1 MRRLVLLVASCA
13 LGAVA
18 AALAGAAVDLPPRD
32 ALHLAWLAGG
42 AGLVVGCVGGLGVHL
57 LKRRSLA
64 ANLAWIAV
72 VSVGAA
78 AVGAI
83 AAARG
88 MFISAADLRAL
99 VVIVVAAAATGIV
112 VALALGARVAAGS
125 RALVA
130 AARRIGEGSP
140 MPALPDLATGELAL
154 IGDELEA
161 MNRHLEESR
170 QRERALDASRREL
183 VAWVSHDLRTP
194 LSGIRAMTEAL
205 EDGVVDDPEVVR
217 RYYRSIR
224 VEADRLSGLVD
235 DLFELSRINAGALRL
250 NLESVCLS
258 ELVSDAI
265 ASAAPIASAKGV
277 RLLGS
282 VAGELPDVEVSP
294 PEMARVLRN
303 LLENAIR
310 HTPSDGAVRVEAAA
324 DATAAYVNVA
334 DACGGI
340 PEDDVDRV
348 FELAFRGEADR
359 RAGNGA
365 GAGLGLTIARGIV
378 HAHRGEIS
386 VHNEGEG
393 CRFTV
398 RLPFRPRG
406 APQGAGSTPR
416 GAPQGAGST
425 QPTGLEA
432 SG

>member
-1 MRRLVLLVASCA
+1 MTVKRLGLLVAAC
-13 LGAVA
+13 LVGAFA
-18 AALAGAAVDLPPRD
+18 ATLAASAVNLPARD
-32 ALHLAWLAGG
+32 ALHLAWLAGA
-42 AGLVVGCVGGLGVHL
+42 AGLVVGCAGGAGILAL
-57 LKRRSLA
+57 RRRSLA

-83 AAARG
+83 EAARA
-88 MFISAADLRAL
+88 MFISSADLRAL

-125 RALVA
+125 RALVG
-130 AARRIGEGSP
+130 AARLIGQGSP
-140 MPALPDLATGELAL
+140 MPTLPDLATGELAL
-154 IGDELEA
+154 LGEELQA
-161 MNRHLEESR
+161 MSRHLEESR
-170 QRERALDASRREL
+170 DRERALDASRREL

-194 LSGIRAMTEAL
+194 LAGIRAMTEAL
-205 EDGVVDDPEVVR
+205 EDGVVDDPDVVG
-217 RYYRSIR
+217 RYHSSIR

-250 NLESVCLS
+250 NLEPVCLS

-265 ASAAPIASAKGV
+265 ASAAPIANAKGV

-324 DATAAYVNVA
+324 DAHSAYVNVA

-359 RAGNGA
+359 RSGNGA

-398 RLPFRPRG
+398 RLPFR
-406 APQGAGSTPR
+406 Q
-416 GAPQGAGST
+416 
-425 QPTGLEA
+425 TGLEG

>member
-42 AGLVVGCVGGLGVHL
+42 AGLVVGCAGGLGVHL

-83 AAARG
+83 AAAR
-88 MFISAADLRAL
+88 
-99 VVIVVAAAATGIV
+99 
-112 VALALGARVAAGS
+112 
-125 RALVA
+125 
-130 AARRIGEGSP
+130 
-140 MPALPDLATGELAL
+140 
-154 IGDELEA
+154 
-161 MNRHLEESR
+161 
-170 QRERALDASRREL
+170 
-183 VAWVSHDLRTP
+183 
-194 LSGIRAMTEAL
+194 
-205 EDGVVDDPEVVR
+205 
-217 RYYRSIR
+217 
-224 VEADRLSGLVD
+224 
-235 DLFELSRINAGALRL
+235 
-250 NLESVCLS
+250 
-258 ELVSDAI
+258 
-265 ASAAPIASAKGV
+265 
-277 RLLGS
+277 GS

-324 DATAAYVNVA
+324 DATGAYVNVA

-386 VHNEGEG
+386 VHNEGDG

-406 APQGAGSTPR
+406 APQGAGSTE
-416 GAPQGAGST
+416 
-425 QPTGLEA
+425 PTGLEA
-432 SG
+432 SS